1 MSEIIAVANQ
11 KGGVGKTT
19 TAINLSAALAIA
31 EKKILLVDLD
41 PQANATTGLGMDKNS
56 LKKDIYSVLIGE
68 AGIREAIINTEL
80 KYLSAIP
87 SMRNLDRFEME
98 AVSDD
103 SNHLYLKNALAE
115 LGDEYEYIVMD
126 LPPSLGLLTINAL
139 TAAHNVLIPIQ
150 AEYYALEG
158 LSDLMNTINRIK
170 ENFNPVLE
178 IKGVLLTMYDERTN
192 LAQQVA
198 AELKNYFAEKMC
210 ATTIPRNIRL
220 AEAPSYGKPAL
231 LYDVRSRGAE
241 AYIRL
246 AKEIIARANGVAY
259 EAPSAE
265 PVESMAEN
273 AD

>member
-31 EKKILLVDLD
+31 EKKVLLVDLD

-56 LKKDIYSVLIGE
+56 LKNDIYSVLTGE
-68 AGIREAIINTEL
+68 AEIREAIINTEL
-80 KYLSAIP
+80 KYLSVIP
-87 SMRNLDRFEME
+87 SMRNLARFEME

-192 LAQQVA
+192 LSRQIED
-198 AELKNYFAEKMC
+198 ELRKFFKSKVYDTVIA
-210 ATTIPRNIRL
+210 RNIRL
-220 AEAPSYGKPAL
+220 SEAPSFGKPIQ
-231 LYDVRSRGAE
+231 LYDIKSAGAR
-241 AYIRL
+241 AYMSL
-246 AKEIIARANGVAY
+246 AKEMTRK
-259 EAPSAE
+259 
-265 PVESMAEN
+265 
-273 AD
+273 

>member
-80 KYLSAIP
+80 KYLSVIP
-87 SMRNLDRFEME
+87 SMRNLARFEME

-192 LAQQVA
+192 LSRQIED
-198 AELKNYFAEKMC
+198 ELRKFFKSKVYETVIA
-210 ATTIPRNIRL
+210 RNIRL
-220 AEAPSYGKPAL
+220 SEAPSFGKPIQ
-231 LYDVRSRGAE
+231 LYDIKSAGAR
-241 AYIRL
+241 AYMSL
-246 AKEIIARANGVAY
+246 AKEMTRK
-259 EAPSAE
+259 
-265 PVESMAEN
+265 
-273 AD
+273 

>member
-31 EKKILLVDLD
+31 EKNVLLIDLD
-41 PQANATTGLGMDKNS
+41 PQANATTGLGLDKNA
-56 LKKDIYSVLIGE
+56 LKKDIYSVLAGE
-68 AGIREAIINTEL
+68 AGIHDAIIGTEL
-80 KYLSAIP
+80 KYLSLIP
-87 SMRNLDRFEME
+87 SMRNLARFEME

-103 SNHLYLKNALAE
+103 SNHLYLKNALLE
-115 LGDEYEYIVMD
+115 LGEEYEYIVMD

-192 LAQQVA
+192 LSRQIED
-198 AELKNYFAEKMC
+198 ELRKYFKSKVYD
-210 ATTIPRNIRL
+210 TVITRNIRL
-220 AEAPSYGKPAL
+220 SEAPSFGKPIQ
-231 LYDVRSRGAE
+231 LYDIKSAGAR
-241 AYIRL
+241 AYMSL
-246 AKEIIARANGVAY
+246 AKEMTGK
-259 EAPSAE
+259 
-265 PVESMAEN
+265 
-273 AD
+273 

>member
-1 MSEIIAVANQ
+1 MTEIIAVANQ

-31 EKKILLVDLD
+31 EKRVLLIDLD

-56 LKKDIYSVLIGE
+56 VKNDIYSVLVNE
-68 AGIREAIINTEL
+68 AGIRAAVRGSEL
-80 KYLSAIP
+80 KFLSVIP
-87 SMRNLDRFEME
+87 SSRSLARFEME

-103 SNHLYLKNALAE
+103 SNHLYLKNALLE
-115 LGDEYEYIVMD
+115 LGEEYEYVVMD

-192 LAQQVA
+192 LSRQIEE
-198 AELKNYFAEKMC
+198 ELRKFFKTKVYG
-210 ATTIPRNIRL
+210 TVITRNIRL
-220 AEAPSYGKPAL
+220 SEAPSFGKPIQ
-231 LYDVRSRGAE
+231 LYDIRSAGAR
-241 AYIRL
+241 AYMSL
-246 AKEIIARANGVAY
+246 AKEMTGK
-259 EAPSAE
+259 
-265 PVESMAEN
+265 
-273 AD
+273 

>member
-31 EKKILLVDLD
+31 EKKVLLVDLD
-41 PQANATTGLGMDKNS
+41 PQANATTGLGLDKNA
-56 LKKDIYSVLIGE
+56 LKHDIYSVLAGE
-68 AGIREAIINTEL
+68 ANIREAILATEL
-80 KYLSAIP
+80 KYLSVIP
-87 SMRNLDRFEME
+87 SMRNLARFEME

-103 SNHLYLKNALAE
+103 SNHLYLKTALLE
-115 LGDEYEYIVMD
+115 LGDDYEYIVMD

-192 LAQQVA
+192 LSRQIED
-198 AELKNYFAEKMC
+198 ELRKFFKSKVYETVIA
-210 ATTIPRNIRL
+210 RNIRL
-220 AEAPSYGKPAL
+220 SEAPSFGKPIQ
-231 LYDVRSRGAE
+231 LYDIKSAGAR
-241 AYIRL
+241 AYMSL
-246 AKEIIARANGVAY
+246 AKEMTGK
-259 EAPSAE
+259 
-265 PVESMAEN
+265 
-273 AD
+273 